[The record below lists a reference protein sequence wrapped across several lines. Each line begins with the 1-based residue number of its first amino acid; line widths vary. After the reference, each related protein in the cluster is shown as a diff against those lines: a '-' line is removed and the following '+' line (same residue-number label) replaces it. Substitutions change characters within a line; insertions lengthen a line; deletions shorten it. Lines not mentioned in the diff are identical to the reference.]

1 MTSPL
6 STEVTGA
13 AGANGVGLLV
23 NRLGWHFR
31 RQLEA
36 DVGIDAQIETVM
48 ETVATARQLGVQIKA
63 GSSWFTE
70 PASGASGWWFRERDQ
85 THRRYWLRY
94 PLSVIV
100 VLYDIEAHTAY
111 WQVVDED
118 TAVPTGSGFKVFV
131 PRGQRIDAECAPRL
145 AELARRAPN
154 DPFDKQVAD
163 LPSACADSLVTLR
176 ERAPA
181 VAQEL
186 AEVLLAGRDDPAAAV
201 RRLRKPRSIA
211 WPWPAWTALA
221 EYAAEYALNALAADC
236 LLQGVDAC
244 DDDPMCARM
253 TAAAGVYLITVDPE
267 RARRLLTEASTR
279 PAGALSA
286 AVGLATL
293 DHGTLDGPIPVPAVL
308 AEHPTQA
315 AADATV
321 QRFLGDQAARRGD
334 TDMAITF
341 YEKAL
346 ELAPWSA
353 AQMLTLAEALLRR
366 REPGPG
372 ETSLADYRRA
382 ASLAE
387 RARTTRRRC
396 RADSVAAARVLL
408 HAIELGGDER
418 SAIRVAAP
426 DPDGEATDAEAAS
439 AELAFYAA
447 RLCFET
453 GNLIAGERFEA
464 TIARSG
470 NAEWTA
476 HCAAVK
482 ASTGGAN
489 AAEQVS
495 RWRQFLDTDAPDD
508 RRLVALNHLAEL
520 GVWPLPDL
528 ERMHSRGLLTDG
540 FYNGMHAEA
549 LAAAGRWAE
558 ALDLLRPLSRTSI
571 VMAESYARK
580 LAAQGDT
587 KDSVLVCDEAAMRF
601 GDARMDLLALDVL
614 SRAGRTKDVQ
624 ERATEL
630 LSRADLPANL
640 RHRIRC
646 RLIDAHGV
654 HCDWL
659 KAEKLARSGLSEVQD
674 LLQSRGLSASET
686 VESPRPAPGD
696 LHTWLSYYSW
706 AVIVSLIH
714 RGQIDDAFVMLERLD
729 PVAITAVEIATWGDL
744 HQAHGWTPETAERA
758 LAVAGGDD
766 VPIFV
771 AAPILFS
778 LQQFCRAGRDRTRVD
793 VTDDSVSTAT
803 VSEQLARQIERA
815 WADLVGLH
823 PAMARALESDGGSGF
838 AEQVRALLLPHAI
851 KFDQAREAVRA
862 GRLPLGVLSAATGEP
877 YVLSLVRRAAGMIT
891 AITANDGQHSQEI
904 ETCRSALD
912 GAIVIEGSALYL
924 ASATTQLWAVAKDA
938 FAEILIPEPAAHDVV
953 LGHRFVAEGAA
964 AGARPGGGNS
974 PSAPLADALPMQE
987 LHEAEKLL
995 HDSKQCRPV
1004 VVVADTGGLGVALNT
1019 RTINPWLA
1027 PIAVAIEHDIAL
1039 FSDDVYLRRLAGYFG
1054 ARTFGSLA
1062 LIEVLLEAERIN
1074 VQAATDMIENFFRLR
1089 VVDLPNAWPLA
1100 ARIAQVEG
1108 AGAPPILTN
1117 LARTSFWQD
1126 IGQANFI
1133 GALFQLLEHVQRAPG
1148 AVEMFTSAAAAGLTA
1163 TFGPPERVLATLG
1176 TAVIL
1181 TATDLTAAASEP
1193 ALRAIRQLAAQHGW
1207 NPIPQLRDDLI
1218 AALVDPDGSFA
1229 MSDNEAVDTAKR
1241 LTDATP

>member
-36 DVGIDAQIETVM
+36 DVGIDAQIETVIEM
-48 ETVATARQLGVQIKA
+48 VATARHLGVQIKA
-63 GSSWFTE
+63 GPSWFTE
-70 PASGASGWWFRERDQ
+70 PASDASGWWFRERDQ

-111 WQVVDED
+111 WQVVDDD

-131 PRGQRIDAECAPRL
+131 PRSQRIDAELAPRL

-154 DPFDKQVAD
+154 DPFDKQLAD
-163 LPSACADSLVTLR
+163 LPPACADSLVALR

-201 RRLRKPRSIA
+201 RRLRKPSSTA

-221 EYAAEYALNALAADC
+221 GYAAEYALHALAAEC
-236 LLQGVDAC
+236 LLQGVDAG
-244 DDDPMCARM
+244 DDEPICARM
-253 TAAAGVYLITVDPE
+253 TADAGIYLITVDPD

-279 PAGALSA
+279 PTGALLA

-293 DHGTLDGPIPVPAVL
+293 DHGTLDGPVPVPAVL
-308 AEHPTQA
+308 TEHPDQA
-315 AADATV
+315 VADATV

-334 TDMAITF
+334 TDAAISF
-341 YEKAL
+341 HERAL
-346 ELAPWSA
+346 ELAPRSS

-366 REPGPG
+366 HEPGPG

-396 RADSVAAARVLL
+396 RADSVTASRILL

-426 DPDGEATDAEAAS
+426 VPDGEATEAEAAS

-453 GNLIAGERFEA
+453 GNLTAGDRFEA

-470 NAEWTA
+470 NAEWIA

-482 ASTGGAN
+482 ASTGGASP
-489 AAEQVS
+489 AEQVS
-495 RWRQFLDTDAPDD
+495 RWQEFLDTDAPDD
-508 RRLVALNHLAEL
+508 RRLVALNRLAEL

-540 FYNGMHAEA
+540 FYNLIHADA
-549 LAAAGRWAE
+549 LAAAGRRAE
-558 ALDLLRPLSRTSI
+558 ALDLLRPLTRTSI
-571 VMAESYARK
+571 VMAESLARK
-580 LAAQGDT
+580 LAALGHT
-587 KDSVLVCDEAAMRF
+587 EESVRVCDEAAMRF
-601 GDARMDLLALDVL
+601 GDARTELLALDVL
-614 SRAGRTKDVQ
+614 TQADRAEDVRA
-624 ERATEL
+624 RATDL
-630 LSRADLPANL
+630 LSRGDLPANL
-640 RHRIRC
+640 RHRIRS

-659 KAEKLARSGLSEVQD
+659 KTERLARAGLSEVQD
-674 LLQSRGLSASET
+674 LLQGRGLAANGT
-686 VESPRPAPGD
+686 VESPRPAPSD

-706 AVIVSLIH
+706 AVIVSQIY
-714 RGQIDDAFVMLERLD
+714 RGQIEDAFATLERLD
-729 PVAITAVEIATWGDL
+729 PAAITAVEIATWGDL

-758 LAVAGGDD
+758 LAVTARDD
-766 VPIFV
+766 VPIF
-771 AAPILFS
+771 ATAPILFS
-778 LQQFCRAGRDRTRVD
+778 LRKFCQAGRDGTPVD
-793 VTDDSVSTAT
+793 GPGDSVPMDT
-803 VSEQLARQIERA
+803 VSDDLALQVEDA
-815 WADLVGLH
+815 WAALASLH
-823 PAMARALESDGGSGF
+823 PAMARTLDNDGGQRF

-851 KFDQAREAVRA
+851 EYDQAREAVRA
-862 GRLPLGVLSAATGEP
+862 GRLPLGALSAATGEP
-877 YVLSLVRRAAGMIT
+877 YVLGLVRRAAGMIT
-891 AITANDGQHSQEI
+891 AVTANGELHRQEI
-904 ETCRSALD
+904 ETCRAALG
-912 GAIVIEGSALYL
+912 GAVVIEGSALYL
-924 ASATTQLWAVAKDA
+924 ASATTQLWAAAKDA

-953 LGHRFVAEGAA
+953 LGHRAVAEGCA
-964 AGARPGGGNS
+964 AGARPGGGS
-974 PSAPLADALPMQE
+974 PPSASSSDAVPMGE
-987 LHEAEKLL
+987 LHVADRLL
-995 HDSKQCRPV
+995 RNSQQCRTA
-1004 VVVADTGGLGVALNT
+1004 VVADTAGFGAALNT
-1019 RTINPWLA
+1019 RTINPWLT
-1027 PIAVAIEHDIAL
+1027 PIAVAVDYDIAL
-1039 FSDDVYLRRLAGYFG
+1039 YSDDAYLRRLAGYFG

-1062 LIEVLLEAERIN
+1062 LTEVLLETERID
-1074 VQAATDMIENFFRLR
+1074 VQTATDMIEAFFRQQ

-1126 IGQANFI
+1126 IGQDNFI
-1133 GALFQLLEHVQRAPG
+1133 GALLQLLRHVQRAPA
-1148 AVEMFTSAAAAGLTA
+1148 AVEVFTSAAAEGLTE

-1181 TATDLTAAASEP
+1181 TATDLTTAVSGP

-1207 NPIPQLRDDLI
+1207 NPIPPLRDDLI

-1229 MSDNEAVDTAKR
+1229 MSIKEAVDTAER
-1241 LTDATP
+1241 LLDTTQ